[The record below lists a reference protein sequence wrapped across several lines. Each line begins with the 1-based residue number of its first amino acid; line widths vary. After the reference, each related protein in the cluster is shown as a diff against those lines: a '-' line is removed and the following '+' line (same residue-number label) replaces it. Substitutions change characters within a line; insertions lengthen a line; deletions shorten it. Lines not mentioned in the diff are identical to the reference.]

1 MTLTPLALGAGI
13 AIAAAGLLFFPTTL
27 LARRH
32 RDSATEAV
40 PAPIANSG
48 AAPNLEGTAEALLTP
63 AGPRDDYG
71 HVWHPALP
79 ILDEGCSLT
88 LLLEALGFVT
98 AIVYME
104 ADCADED
111 LLDRVAEGESCLAWT
126 PTPPTGDGWN
136 LVLIE
141 ETEDGPLAA
150 FIRPI
155 TPQECQARAA
165 KHALDARDADGLR
178 RIVSRLVASLHA
190 VEAAAVSNAMP
201 EVWPADQSA
210 RRAVAAIQS
219 LRRELEH
226 LRSEPG
232 QRGAAA

>member
-13 AIAAAGLLFFPTTL
+13 AIAAAGILLFPISL
-27 LARRH
+27 LQRR
-32 RDSATEAV
+32 RTEAPQLAP
-40 PAPIANSG
+40 PAF
-48 AAPNLEGTAEALLTP
+48 APNLEGTPEALLAP
-63 AGPRDDYG
+63 AGPRDDDG

-79 ILDEGCSLT
+79 ILDEGCSLI
-88 LLLEALGFVT
+88 LLLEALGFMT
-98 AIVYME
+98 AIVRME
-104 ADCADED
+104 SDCEDDD

-155 TPQECQARAA
+155 TPQERQARAS

-178 RIVSRLVASLHA
+178 RIISRLVASLHA
-190 VEAAAVSNAMP
+190 VEAAAVSDTEPKA
-201 EVWPADQSA
+201 WPADQSA
-210 RRAVAAIQS
+210 RRAVSAIQS

-232 QRGAAA
+232 QRGVAA